1 MPGRQ
6 HIDHLGGAAVAH
18 IDQVAGPAVARSAWP
33 GRSLGLAW
41 PLARLGPAARS
52 AWPGRSLGF
61 AWPLLAQGEAAAARS
76 AMSVRYQLP
85 RIVIRAARW

>member
-33 GRSLGLAW
+33 GRSLGLA
-41 PLARLGPAARS
+41 R
-52 AWPGRSLGF
+52 
-61 AWPLLAQGEAAAARS
+61 PLLAQGEAAAARS
-76 AMSVRYQLP
+76 AMSVRYQPP